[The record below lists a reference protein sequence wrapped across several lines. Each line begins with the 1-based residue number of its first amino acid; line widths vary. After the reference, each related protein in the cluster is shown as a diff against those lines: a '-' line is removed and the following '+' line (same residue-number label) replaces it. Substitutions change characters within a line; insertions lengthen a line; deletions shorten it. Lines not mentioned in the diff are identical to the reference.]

1 MSRIQIVVDIFEK
14 WNDPNTGAT
23 TQELRVLKKSLE
35 KILEEV
41 VEAIETRGTD
51 KE

>member
-1 MSRIQIVVDIFEK
+1 MSRMQIVVDIFKK

-23 TQELRVLKKSLE
+23 TQELRVLKDSLE
-35 KILEEV
+35 KILDEV
-41 VEAIETRGTD
+41 IQTIETREKN